1 MQQASFKS
9 SMLSSATYDE
19 ETQELIVTFNNGGE
33 YKYFDV
39 PNHIWLD
46 FKAQNEN
53 VGKWFTTNIKN
64 KYRYEKV

>member
-1 MQQASFKS
+1 
-9 SMLSSATYDE
+9 MLSSAIYDE
-19 ETQELIVTFNNGGE
+19 MTQELVVTFNNGGE

-39 PNHIWLD
+39 PPAVFNLL
-46 FKAQNEN
+46 ATCEEN